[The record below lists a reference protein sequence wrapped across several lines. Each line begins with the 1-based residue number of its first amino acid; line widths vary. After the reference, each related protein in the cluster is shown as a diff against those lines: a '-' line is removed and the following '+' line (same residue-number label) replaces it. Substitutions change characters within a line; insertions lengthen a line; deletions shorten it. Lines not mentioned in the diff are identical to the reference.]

1 MSSIRYFSANIITIN
16 KRPLTTLIT
25 RTYLLRNSSLI
36 SSYFRSFQ
44 TSIKN
49 NNEDNINSNNNNS
62 SSSSSDSINDNNN
75 KNNEDNNIKDN
86 ENKKVD
92 LLDKIL
98 SNNVNYKENDAKL
111 SGKELFSILEE
122 SLSRSRSVPISGE
135 NSQSISIKTSS
146 SPSLSS
152 PSLSS
157 NDSEKPKTPIFDS
170 ISLFDSTTSKLPL
183 TKKSISM
190 LDTTIISSVK
200 KDASVD
206 KDSTLDPTFETTNVS
221 STKEDDASTKWTID
235 KNDPRFVKEDPVI
248 SQLVNIIMRHGKKA
262 TARRFLADA
271 MAEIRR
277 QTHNDPYS
285 ITKAAIEKVSP
296 LVSHM
301 SYKKGSKVTLI
312 PKALSERQRR
322 HKGIRWILDASDK
335 RSGKCFS
342 IRLANEILAVINGDS
357 AALKKK
363 EQLHKLALANRANL
377 PVKW

>member
-1 MSSIRYFSANIITIN
+1 MSSIRYFSTNIITIN

-25 RTYLLRNSSLI
+25 RSRNSSFIL
-36 SSYFRSFQ
+36 SYYRSFQ

-49 NNEDNINSNNNNS
+49 YNEDNTNKNNNNS
-62 SSSSSDSINDNNN
+62 ISSISSNSINDNNNN
-75 KNNEDNNIKDN
+75 KNNEDNNIK
-86 ENKKVD
+86 EKVN
-92 LLDKIL
+92 LFDKIL
-98 SNNVNYKENDAKL
+98 SNDLNYKENDVNL
-111 SGKELFSILEE
+111 SSKELFSILKE
-122 SLSRSRSVPISGE
+122 SLSRSRTVPISGE
-135 NSQSISIKTSS
+135 NSQSISITNS
-146 SPSLSS
+146 SS

-157 NDSEKPKTPIFDS
+157 NDS
-170 ISLFDSTTSKLPL
+170 SLFDSTTSKLPS
-183 TKKSISM
+183 TSSPEPI
-190 LDTTIISSVK
+190 LDTE
-200 KDASVD
+200 DASPIFVTD
-206 KDSTLDPTFETTNVS
+206 EDSTLDPTLDPTLETTIIR
-221 STKEDDASTKWTID
+221 STEADATAKLTIDTID
-235 KNDPRFVKEDPVI
+235 KNDPRFIREDPVI
-248 SQLVNIIMRHGKKA
+248 SQAVNIIMRHGKKA

-271 MAEIRR
+271 MVEIRR
-277 QTHNDPYS
+277 QTHNDPYL
-285 ITKAAIEKVSP
+285 ITKAAIEKASP

-335 RSGKCFS
+335 RSGKNFS